1 VDLGEYPL
9 DHCWD
14 VAVTAVP
21 IDETRPIEN
30 RPAGINSASPERAV
44 QLPIELA
51 PAMQRLLMD
60 WCRDTAHRLQVRGIA
75 RGDVIEALLEHLV
88 SDERAASAVRERL
101 ARQLAT

>member
-1 VDLGEYPL
+1 
-9 DHCWD
+9 
-14 VAVTAVP
+14 VAVISARIDAAR
-21 IDETRPIEN
+21 IDET

-101 ARQLAT
+101 ARQLATS

>member
-1 VDLGEYPL
+1 
-9 DHCWD
+9 
-14 VAVTAVP
+14 VTAVP
-21 IDETRPIEN
+21 LETRPT
-30 RPAGINSASPERAV
+30 GINSASPERAV

-88 SDERAASAVRERL
+88 SDERATSAVRERL
-101 ARQLAT
+101 ARRLATS

>member
-1 VDLGEYPL
+1 MAAAGPGD
-9 DHCWD
+9 
-14 VAVTAVP
+14 A
-21 IDETRPIEN
+21 RP
-30 RPAGINSASPERAV
+30 RPGQADPGGARVGAGINSASPERAV

-101 ARQLAT
+101 ARQLATS